1 MKPCLAALLFMLLF
15 PVSACGQIWDK
26 LETYFLCGPTFT
38 KTEVIGGSNVTVY
51 GSGGY
56 SSTVGLGYLL
66 ARKSAVGIWLEMGI
80 PGASPG
86 NQTASIP
93 GSISLGSAIFTPGLR
108 VVVPVQSR
116 ISLFVA
122 AGGGIGDFTNP
133 DLTSDNPPDLK
144 THDVAHGVFDFG
156 GGVDIHLWRFLSLR
170 VDVRD
175 YVTGRD
181 LGGVNGRNQFMPQV
195 GVAFRR

>member
-1 MKPCLAALLFMLLF
+1 MKIALAAIMFMLLF
-15 PVSACGQIWDK
+15 PIRVSAQFWDK
-26 LETYFLCGPTFT
+26 VEIFTLYGPTFT

-51 GSGGY
+51 GAGGY

-66 ARKSAVGIWLEMGI
+66 ARKSAVGIWLEMAI
-80 PGASPG
+80 PGAMPR

-93 GSISLGSAIFTPGLR
+93 GKISLGSAMFTSGLR

-122 AGGGIGDFTNP
+122 AGGGTGGFTNA
-133 DLTSDNPPDLK
+133 DLTSDNPPRLK
-144 THDVAHGVFDFG
+144 TKDVAHGVFDFG
-156 GGVDIHLWRFLSLR
+156 GGVDIHIRRFFNLR

-181 LGGVNGRNQFMPQV
+181 LGGVPGRNQFMPEV
-195 GVAFRR
+195 GIAFHR